1 MNHRTFPD
9 DYLLTL
15 GKMRPVKYCFSTGI
29 HWPLAT
35 RRYRGYKDERV
46 SQSRNSHTEC
56 RSPGG
61 GGGVD
66 SAHSTVGRSMTKG
79 ASSGGDWTQQKGGDS
94 DA

>member
-1 MNHRTFPD
+1 MKGSHKAETHILSAGHR
-9 DYLLTL
+9 
-15 GKMRPVKYCFSTGI
+15 
-29 HWPLAT
+29 A
-35 RRYRGYKDERV
+35 
-46 SQSRNSHTEC
+46 
-56 RSPGG
+56 GG